1 MDVAKHIKVQRIA
14 LHIEWAQHV
23 SSAKVERAQPRFT
36 EICGTDLTD
45 IQSFSTAAKP
55 KITVEILI
63 TLKITKKEEEIK
75 RQKST
80 LDG

>member
-1 MDVAKHIKVQRIA
+1 MDVAKHIKVHRTA
-14 LHIEWAQHV
+14 LHIEWAQNV
-23 SSAKVERAQPRFT
+23 SSAQVERAQPRFT
-36 EICGTDLTD
+36 EICGADLPD

-63 TLKITKKEEEIK
+63 TLKITEKEKIK